1 MATTTNYTAQDWAE
15 HEQFVQMFRAAK
27 QRKREW
33 QQKMEVV
40 LAEKAEKIRKR
51 REEIDKLFEKQEMNK
66 LDTERINEYA
76 PYKVEMEGGQYIFE
90 TDHNM

>member
-1 MATTTNYTAQDWAE
+1 MLFFVGKSCAVSEKSCNFAPLNDKTQEDMATMTPNYTAQDWAE

-33 QQKMEVV
+33 QSKMEVL

-51 REEIDKLFEKQEMNK
+51 REEIDKLFEK
-66 LDTERINEYA
+66 
-76 PYKVEMEGGQYIFE
+76 
-90 TDHNM
+90 